1 MLSNVFDPSLLPCI
15 KYLYSCMFKTAR
27 HAFLPQLGPG
37 SFYYC
42 LIYLSKMALMFF
54 KGHFV
59 QGRRRGREERY
70 REREERTE
78 GVEWVWTILIIFC

>member
-42 LIYLSKMALMFF
+42 LIYLSKMALMLLMLFNL
-54 KGHFV
+54 FV
-59 QGRRRGREERY
+59 KD
-70 REREERTE
+70 
-78 GVEWVWTILIIFC
+78 GVDVV